1 MSIQA
6 ASARAARGESEQHE
20 ERLVFAASG
29 AAAEDAAAAAAAA
42 AEGNDDDADGDDGG
56 DDDGAD
62 APAAGAERLLDAD
75 GGDGAAAAAAAPPR
89 WQSRWATVGSVVN
102 TMMGTTIVA
111 LPFGLAESG
120 VGAGLAIIALLGCVS
135 CFTCLVVIES
145 TPRVR
150 EFSVAVRRLLGRRVQ
165 LAAWAVSVAIILG
178 AAIIYHVL
186 MQETLFALVATLLGA
201 AGAPAAAAGAW
212 RREYA
217 ALIPLA
223 LLYPV
228 SCLRDLSLLVRF
240 NSFGFLFM
248 AYVIVFIVFHGA
260 AVLGAGA
267 AAPVAFVASKAAGA
281 GAFGADGRL
290 QVVLGGTLNFASLG
304 GMMMLS
310 FFLHNCVQPIV
321 KLASE
326 EERGAVKAA
335 RRWTTGSRSR
345 PVRTEPNRTE
355 QGRASSAP
363 AAPRSRPSPP
373 AVRPPRPQPSTP
385 ATQTRRRGARTSRR
399 ATRSRACCTRAS
411 ACSGTSALRM
421 RTPQPNARVPLHRP
435 RCPCRRWRRP

>member
-1 MSIQA
+1 MSVQSGLQSRAAEA
-6 ASARAARGESEQHE
+6 ASE
-20 ERLVFAASG
+20 EALVFESDDADATKG
-29 AAAEDAAAAAAAA
+29 ATSSSSAAAAS
-42 AEGNDDDADGDDGG
+42 DDDDDDDGGDGG

-62 APAAGAERLLDAD
+62 APAEHAQRLLDG
-75 GGDGAAAAAAAPPR
+75 GGDAAAPPRR

-135 CFTCLVVIES
+135 CFTCLVVVES

-201 AGAPAAAAGAW
+201 ARVSAGAAGAW

-217 ALIPLA
+217 ALLPMA
-223 LLYPV
+223 LLFPV

-248 AYVIVFIVFHGA
+248 AYVIVFIAFHGA
-260 AVLGAGA
+260 AVLAAGA

-281 GAFGADGRL
+281 GAYGADGRL

-321 KLASE
+321 KLAGQS
-326 EERGAVKAA
+326 
-335 RRWTTGSRSR
+335 S
-345 PVRTEPNRTE
+345 
-355 QGRASSAP
+355 GR
-363 AAPRSRPSPP
+363 RPSPGAAGGERERKKERERERGMPP
-373 AVRPPRPQPSTP
+373 AAARPP
-385 ATQTRRRGARTSRR
+385 G
-399 ATRSRACCTRAS
+399 
-411 ACSGTSALRM
+411 
-421 RTPQPNARVPLHRP
+421 V
-435 RCPCRRWRRP
+435 

>member
-6 ASARAARGESEQHE
+6 LQTRAESEEDSH
-20 ERLVFAASG
+20 LVFASAAGTADKG
-29 AAAEDAAAAAAAA
+29 AADNN
-42 AEGNDDDADGDDGG
+42 GNGDDDGDDDDDDDDGG
-56 DDDGAD
+56 DDGGD
-62 APAAGAERLLDAD
+62 APAAGAERLLDGGD
-75 GGDGAAAAAAAPPR
+75 GDGAASPPR

-120 VGAGLAIIALLGCVS
+120 VGAGLVIIALLGCVS

-217 ALIPLA
+217 ALVPLA

-248 AYVIVFIVFHGA
+248 AYVIVFIAFHGLS
-260 AVLGAGA
+260 VLAAGA

-281 GAFGADGRL
+281 GAYGADGRL
-290 QVVLGGTLNFASLG
+290 QVVLGGTLDFASLG

-326 EERGAVKAA
+326 
-335 RRWTTGSRSR
+335 
-345 PVRTEPNRTE
+345 
-355 QGRASSAP
+355 
-363 AAPRSRPSPP
+363 
-373 AVRPPRPQPSTP
+373 
-385 ATQTRRRGARTSRR
+385 
-399 ATRSRACCTRAS
+399 
-411 ACSGTSALRM
+411 
-421 RTPQPNARVPLHRP
+421 
-435 RCPCRRWRRP
+435 WRRPVASRTARLRAR